1 MHPLKK
7 AMKRRIETH
16 PETRIRTHTNDKRP
30 CIFGLAGRRRC
41 TGVLFLRS
49 AVCSDLCLIL
59 SFYPGFCFGFL
70 FGARRTAAAE
80 SGYWRCRRWTAAE
93 DDGRPPLPIKSPAK
107 KAQGHSLSGMALGL
121 ICFGSAPYASGK
133 SVTSGS
139 WPDGRRPARWDRPP
153 GTARCSRARRCRSQG
168 PRGVPRCR
176 LRCTA

>member
-1 MHPLKK
+1 MN
-7 AMKRRIETH
+7 RRIETH

-70 FGARRTAAAE
+70 FLRAFCLAR
-80 SGYWRCRRWTAAE
+80 GPPPRRNQGTGVAGGGRRE
-93 DDGRPPLPIKSPAK
+93 DDGRPPPPIKSPAK

-168 PRGVPRCR
+168 PRDVPRCR

>member
-1 MHPLKK
+1 
-7 AMKRRIETH
+7 MKRRIETH
-16 PETRIRTHTNDKRP
+16 PETHAYEHIQTINARASLVWPADEDARAYCFCVLLCALICVDSVVLP
-30 CIFGLAGRRRC
+30 GL
-41 TGVLFLRS
+41 LLW
-49 AVCSDLCLIL
+49 L
-59 SFYPGFCFGFL
+59 SVFAGFL

-93 DDGRPPLPIKSPAK
+93 DDGRPPPPIKSPAK

>member
-1 MHPLKK
+1 MKK
-7 AMKRRIETH
+7 RIETH
-16 PETRIRTHTNDKRP
+16 PETRIRTHTNDKCP

-41 TGVLFLRS
+41 TGVL
-49 AVCSDLCLIL
+49 LCVLLCALTGLLLWL
-59 SFYPGFCFGFL
+59 SVFAGFL

-93 DDGRPPLPIKSPAK
+93 DDGRPPPPIKSPAK

>member
-1 MHPLKK
+1 
-7 AMKRRIETH
+7 MKRRIETH

-41 TGVLFLRS
+41 AGVL
-49 AVCSDLCLIL
+49 LCVLLCALTGLLLWL
-59 SFYPGFCFGFL
+59 SVFAGFL

-93 DDGRPPLPIKSPAK
+93 DDGRPPPPIKSPAK

>member
-1 MHPLKK
+1 
-7 AMKRRIETH
+7 MKRRIETH

-30 CIFGLAGRRRC
+30 CIFGLAGQRRC
-41 TGVLFLRS
+41 AGVL
-49 AVCSDLCLIL
+49 LCVLLCALTGLLLWL
-59 SFYPGFCFGFL
+59 SVFAGFL
-70 FGARRTAAAE
+70 FGVRRTAAAE

-121 ICFGSAPYASGK
+121 FCFGSAPYASGK